1 MVYVPSLGSVFG
13 INDTIPPIISITSP
27 ANNSLLTYS
36 HNLPLIVMTN
46 ENSTCTYAV
55 GTGAYTSMGT
65 VFTKSFSSAFSVT
78 ENGPQNLTVNCTD
91 IHENSALSQIF
102 FSVNDTTAPIVTR
115 SITST
120 VNSVRVAFTTN
131 EPANRTVILDGDIRH
146 SSDFTTSHAEN
157 FSDLDAG
164 TTYEYSI
171 KACDI
176 VGNCITNSW
185 NARTASDADSSSSG
199 GSSGSGTIPVSTIA
213 SQVFTNLGAGQ
224 HTMSISS
231 TQIAITQILFTLNTA
246 LTGNHLVSVQRIASL
261 PTFIPSN
268 QGTIFQYIRID
279 KGVISDSNLS
289 SVKISFRIE
298 RNWLTS
304 NNMDP
309 ENIVLYRYTQ
319 QWDALATRRTT
330 SDSTYYYYEADSPG
344 MSYFSI
350 RAYELPPASPSPTP
364 PPAQAPTP
372 PPPTGDLV
380 REVEHPKNLAKKDIG
395 FTWVFIPF
403 YPDRPVCRA
412 WSQFPSLPEEVFQY

>member
-1 MVYVPSLGSVFG
+1 MQ
-13 INDTIPPIISITSP
+13 
-27 ANNSLLTYS
+27 
-36 HNLPLIVMTN
+36 
-46 ENSTCTYAV
+46 
-55 GTGAYTSMGT
+55 T
-65 VFTKSFSSAFSVT
+65 V
-78 ENGPQNLTVNCTD
+78 
-91 IHENSALSQIF
+91 AL
-102 FSVNDTTAPIVTR
+102 
-115 SITST
+115 
-120 VNSVRVAFTTN
+120 
-131 EPANRTVILDGDIRH
+131 
-146 SSDFTTSHAEN
+146 
-157 FSDLDAG
+157 
-164 TTYEYSI
+164 
-171 KACDI
+171 
-176 VGNCITNSW
+176 
-185 NARTASDADSSSSG
+185 SSSG

-403 YPDRPVCRA
+403 ILTGLFAGLGVSFLLYQRKFSILDDAELRELTAYIRNCKAEGVEFSHIKSVLIKAGWADFIVDLAIYEVHVPGEDLSKIKGYHDYMKEKGKTEEEIINNLKKA
-412 WSQFPSLPEEVFQY
+412 GWQEEVIEEALKPPKPVPAKPKKII